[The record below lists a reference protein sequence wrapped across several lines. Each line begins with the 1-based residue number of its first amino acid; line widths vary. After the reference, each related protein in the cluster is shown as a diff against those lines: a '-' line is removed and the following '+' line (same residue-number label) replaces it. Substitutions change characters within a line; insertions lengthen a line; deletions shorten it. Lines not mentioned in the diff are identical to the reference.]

1 MNNSDNYARSPWR
14 PHPNHEK
21 DACGV
26 GFIYR
31 RNTGHDTLIDALEAL
46 RRQEHRG
53 ACAADGISGD
63 GAGLMTEI
71 PRKLLR
77 EDGFDIF
84 EKDAVGVL
92 FIPREASRLC
102 KEIFE
107 ETLFSYGFTI
117 KGWRQVPTRSEA
129 LGPIARQSCPSIQ
142 QVVLAPD
149 AGIDPDETEMRLYAA
164 RQHISARVAD
174 QLELADFHIASLSCK
189 TIVYKALTTSAG
201 LRHFYKDLTEE
212 SYESRWAVF
221 HRRFS
226 TNTQS
231 RWKLA
236 QPFRFIAHNGEI
248 NTIEGNINW
257 LKARLSARKDPAGE
271 EELYRVVPD
280 WAGSDSSVLD
290 YALEMVLQ
298 QGDSPEAALMKLIPE
313 AYENES
319 YLEEHPEVQ
328 HFYEYFSSIQEPWD
342 GPALIVYSDGKSLGA
357 TLDRNG
363 LRPARYTLF
372 EDGTIMLASE
382 AGIPVSTAAKPVKKS
397 RLGPGE
403 IISVDIESGSVKS
416 NMEVK
421 RAVAATQPY
430 GQWLLQQRRVLSES
444 AMAEE
449 LTMTESQ
456 RNAMQCASGYSLE
469 DLEKAI
475 PSMVLTMKEPVLSM
489 GDDTPLAVLSQRPR
503 TAYDYFKQR
512 FAQVTNPPI
521 DPIRERVVMSIQ
533 SNLGVRARNLVPDSV
548 SAQTMLL
555 PTPIL
560 NEGELAFL
568 YTLDS
573 PLKATK
579 ISTVFDRGRGL
590 EAAIR
595 ALCERVR
602 QEVKFGCTIVVLS
615 DRQNELRN
623 PAIPPMMAVG
633 AVHHDLI
640 EAGLRLSTS
649 IVVDTAQ
656 CWTSHHLA
664 CLLAVGAHAVCPY
677 LALESVRAWAGSE
690 KVRRLVEK
698 AERLTSSEIAGLETG
713 TQAELDS
720 YKGLTV
726 AEALGRYKESLEHG
740 LLKILSKMGVSK
752 VSSYKGAQILECL
765 GFGPEVMK
773 LCFPGINS
781 PLGGMDFEDI
791 EREVFAL
798 FERSQTL
805 GCQPV
810 DEGYLRSRKN
820 GEYHRN
826 NNALVTELHRALGL
840 KSKKVPEE
848 ESKNQF
854 EAYNKLLAAQPAS
867 ALRDLIELQS
877 DREAVDIDE
886 VEPLEAIL
894 ARFLT
899 GGMSLGA
906 LSKEAHEALAIAMN
920 RIGGRSNSGEGG
932 EDSIRNKPIAVEEDG
947 TSKDFPGLVNLKPGD
962 LAASSIRQVA
972 SGRFGVTP
980 EYLVTAEQL
989 EIKIAQ
995 GAKPGEGG
1003 QLPGHKVSAYISKLR
1018 RTKSGV
1024 PLISPPPHHD
1034 IYSIEDLA
1042 QLIHDLKA
1050 VNPGVMVSVKLV
1062 SEGGIGTIATGV
1074 AKAEADIIHISGH
1087 DGGTGAA
1094 PLSSIK
1100 NAGMPWELGL
1110 SETHATLVER
1120 GLRNRVK
1127 LRVDG
1132 GLRSGLDIIK
1142 ASVMGANEFAFGTLA
1157 LLAQGCIMARVCHT
1171 NNCPVGIATQKENL
1185 RERFPGDP
1193 DTVVQFFKAIAE
1205 EVRFI
1210 LASMGY
1216 RSLSELTGR
1225 VDLVRLSTEKALL
1238 KTEQLDL
1245 QNCFKPEGPSSFCGI
1260 LERSEEARS
1269 LNEVILATDE
1279 IKEAVV
1285 DHGSAFKSFA
1295 IKNTDRTVGAS
1306 LSGAIAK
1313 RYGDYGFKGKIVLN
1327 FQGAAGQSF
1336 GAFNVRGVRLNLLGE
1351 ANDYV
1356 GKGMC
1361 GGEIVIKRGEN
1372 TESTDSTDSVKSRN
1386 SVKSTDS
1393 PSNGKES
1400 TVLDTIAQELSERDV
1415 LIGNTALYGATG
1427 GRLFV
1432 AGKAGE
1438 RFAVRNSNAMAVVE
1452 GAGDHLCEYMT
1463 GGTVV
1468 VLGSVGRNFG
1478 AGMTGGITYVL
1489 DLNGS
1494 FLAKYGSKSNLDLHL
1509 RRPGEAGGIELYSI
1523 IEDHHRATGS
1533 PIAEKLL
1540 REWNSALAHFV
1551 LAVPER
1557 ELQTASVKDS
1567 YPLEI
1572 VDYGPVDTLK
1582 VSGSTYGTG

>member
-1 MNNSDNYARSPWR
+1 MKNSGKFARSRWR
-14 PHPNHEK
+14 PYTNHEK

-26 GFIYR
+26 GFIYQ
-31 RNTGHDTLIDALEAL
+31 RNPGHGTLVDALEAL
-46 RRQEHRG
+46 RRLEHRG

-107 ETLFSYGFTI
+107 ETLLSYGFTI

-129 LGPIARQSCPSIQ
+129 LGPIARLSCPSIQ

-149 AGIDPDETEMRLYAA
+149 ADIDADETEMRLYAA

-174 QLELADFHIASLSCK
+174 LLELADFHIASLSCK
-189 TIVYKALTTSAG
+189 TIVYKALTTSNG
-201 LRHFYKDLTEE
+201 LRHFYKDLTDE
-212 SYESRWAVF
+212 SFESRWAVF

-257 LKARLSARKDPAGE
+257 LKARLSARKDPTGE

-319 YLEEHPEVQ
+319 YLEEHPEVL

-363 LRPARYTLF
+363 LRPARYAVF

-382 AGIPVSTAAKPVKKS
+382 AGIPVSTTAKAIERS

-403 IISVDIESGSVKS
+403 IISVDIDSGA
-416 NMEVK
+416 VK
-421 RAVAATQPY
+421 RNMDVKKAVAAMQPY

-449 LTMTESQ
+449 LTMDPAQ
-456 RNAMQCASGYSLE
+456 RSGLQSASGYGLE

-489 GDDTPLAVLSQRPR
+489 GDDTPLAVLSRRPR
-503 TAYDYFKQR
+503 TVYDYFKQR

-521 DPIRERVVMSIQ
+521 DPIRERVVMSLQ
-533 SNLGVRARNLVPDSV
+533 SHLGIRPRHLAPDSV

-555 PTPIL
+555 PTPVL
-560 NEGELAFL
+560 NESELAFL

-623 PAIPPMMAVG
+623 PAIPPMMAAG

-649 IVVDTAQ
+649 IVVETAQ

-677 LALESVRAWAGSE
+677 LALESVRVWAGSE
-690 KVRRLVEK
+690 KVRDLVEK
-698 AERLTSSEIAGLETG
+698 AEELSAIENTGSETG
-713 TQAELDS
+713 PQAELEG
-720 YKGLTV
+720 YRGLTV
-726 AEALGRYKESLEHG
+726 AEALGRYKEALEHG

-765 GFGPEVMK
+765 GFGPEVMQ

-781 PLGGMDFEDI
+781 PLGGMDFADI
-791 EREVFAL
+791 EQEVFSL
-798 FERSQTL
+798 FERSQNSGGVL
-805 GCQPV
+805 V
-810 DEGYLRSRKN
+810 DEGYLRSRQN

-826 NNALVTELHRALGL
+826 NPTLVTELHKALGL
-840 KSKKVPEE
+840 KRGQASEE
-848 ESKNQF
+848 ERKNQF
-854 EAYNKLLAAQPAS
+854 EIYGKLLAEQPVS
-867 ALRDLIELQS
+867 ALRDLVELQS
-877 DREAVDIDE
+877 DREPVDIEE

-894 ARFLT
+894 AKFLT

-932 EDSIRNKPIAVEEDG
+932 EDSIRNKPIVVEEDG

-962 LAASSIRQVA
+962 SAASSIRQVA

-980 EYLVTAEQL
+980 EYLVNAEQL

-1024 PLISPPPHHD
+1024 SLISPPPHHD

-1074 AKAEADIIHISGH
+1074 AKADADIIHISGH

-1171 NNCPVGIATQKENL
+1171 NNCPVGIATQKEKL
-1185 RERFPGDP
+1185 RERFLGDP
-1193 DTVVQFFKAIAE
+1193 DTVVRLFNAIAE

-1225 VDLVRLSTEKALL
+1225 VDLVKL
-1238 KTEQLDL
+1238 KTEKVLAKTENLDL
-1245 QNCFKPEGPSSFCGI
+1245 QNCFKPEGPASFCGI
-1260 LERSEEARS
+1260 LERPEEAKS
-1269 LNEVILATDE
+1269 LNEIILSSDE
-1279 IKEAVV
+1279 IKEAVH

-1313 RYGDYGFKGKIVLN
+1313 EYGDNGFKGKIVLH
-1327 FQGAAGQSF
+1327 FKGAAGQSF
-1336 GAFNVRGVRLNLLGE
+1336 GAFNVRGVRLNLIGE

-1361 GGEIVIKRGEN
+1361 GGEIVIKTGEN
-1372 TESTDSTDSVKSRN
+1372 EESQAI
-1386 SVKSTDS
+1386 
-1393 PSNGKES
+1393 ES
-1400 TVLDTIAQELSERDV
+1400 MSEERFGRDV

-1438 RFAVRNSNAMAVVE
+1438 RFAVRNSRALAVVE

-1478 AGMTGGITYVL
+1478 AGMTGGITYIL
-1489 DLNGS
+1489 DQDGAFLARYGTKPDLNLS
-1494 FLAKYGSKSNLDLHL
+1494 L
-1509 RRPGEAGGIELYSI
+1509 RRPEGASGIELHSI
-1523 IEDHHRATGS
+1523 IEEHYRLTDS
-1533 PIAEKLL
+1533 SIAEKLL
-1540 REWNSALAHFV
+1540 RDWSSSLKSFI
-1551 LAVPER
+1551 LAVPES
-1557 ELQTASVKDS
+1557 ELKSASLKDS
-1567 YPLEI
+1567 QPLQI
-1572 VDYGPVDTLK
+1572 NKDNARDKLQVFGT
-1582 VSGSTYGTG
+1582 TYGIG